1 MKLPLPADEGAAA
14 VELDVKWL
22 RLFEQIYETRSVT
35 RSAQALGQ
43 SQPTVSIW
51 LGKLRERL
59 GDPLFVRT
67 AEGMLPTPRAE
78 GIVGAV
84 RDALRAL
91 GQITAGDARFDPG
104 TSTRPMRVC
113 MTDAS
118 HITLLPRLLPHLHG
132 LAPRAPFVALRIDD
146 GTAAALQ
153 SGAADL
159 AIGYIPALE
168 SGFYQQALFEQDWVC
183 LVGPGHRS
191 VGASLTLRAYRD
203 ADHVV
208 TIGGTGTAALEA
220 ALANHRIERRV
231 LLTLPGFLGLA
242 AMLAAVDVVA
252 TLPRQIGETLARSAG
267 LRLLACPFAV
277 PSYTVQLHWHA
288 RFHQDA
294 ANRWLRD
301 EVVRV
306 LRQPARRAGV
316 RSPRAA
322 P

>member
-1 MKLPLPADEGAAA
+1 MKLTLPADADAAA
-14 VELDVKWL
+14 ELDVKWL
-22 RLFEQIYETRSVT
+22 RLFEQVYETRSVT
-35 RSAQALGQ
+35 RSAEALGQ

-67 AEGMLPTPRAE
+67 PEGMLPTPRAE
-78 GIVGAV
+78 AVIGAV

-91 GQITAGDARFDPG
+91 GQIAAADARFDPS
-104 TSTRPMRVC
+104 TSTRPMRIC

-118 HITLLPRLLPHLHG
+118 HFTQLPRLLPHLHR
-132 LAPRAPFVALRIDD
+132 LAPRAPFVALRIDEA
-146 GTAAALQ
+146 TPAALQ

-159 AIGYIPALE
+159 AIGHIRSLAP
-168 SGFYQQALFEQDWVC
+168 GFYQQALFEQDWVC
-183 LVGPGHRS
+183 LVGPDNRRI
-191 VGASLTLRAYRD
+191 GAALTLRAYRE
-203 ADHVV
+203 ADHVDTV
-208 TIGGTGTAALEA
+208 GSSGAAELA
-220 ALANHRIERRV
+220 SALVRQRIERRV
-231 LLTLPGFLGLA
+231 MLTLPGFLGLG

-252 TLPRQIGETLARSAG
+252 TLPRQIAETLARTAG
-267 LRLLACPFAV
+267 LRLLACPFPV
-277 PSYTVQLHWHA
+277 PSYTVGLHWHG

-294 ANRWLRD
+294 ANRWLRE

-306 LRQPARRAGV
+306 VREPVRV